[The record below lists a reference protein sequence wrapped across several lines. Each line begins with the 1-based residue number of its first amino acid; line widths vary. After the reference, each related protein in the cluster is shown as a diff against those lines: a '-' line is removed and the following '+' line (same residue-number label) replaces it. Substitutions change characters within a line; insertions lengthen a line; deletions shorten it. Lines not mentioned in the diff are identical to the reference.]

1 MVGGITLGL
10 FSLGMFI
17 PWANAKGAIVGA
29 ITSMVIVLWIGLGAQ
44 IALLNGQIHLDN
56 KPVSVDACPCINATD
71 INLKQLTDNNDEVY
85 SIYKVLIL
93 LFSYNSIYLFLI
105 VASDL
110 YISTRKTKTLIIMN
124 YLLFKTL
131 IFVPFIFRSVIYG
144 TVE

>member
-71 INLKQLTDNNDEVY
+71 MNLKQLTDNNDEVY

-110 YISTRKTKTLIIMN
+110 YISTRKTKTLMIMN
-124 YLLFKTL
+124 YLLFKIL